1 MLKGLSQA
9 GALIPEFLPESLTP
23 FLSIGGG
30 GWDPDLGYLTPNQGL
45 MGSNS
50 RSKVSRSGFSHSLS
64 STFLPPFS
72 SLFQETGTLPS
83 GRVWGDIREKARRLL
98 GPWDFLLLSVLGLPL
113 DTLITPASASVSDSA
128 STSGGHRPFGGRG
141 AFLFGSRQ
149 PVTTLG
155 RKELKPGPRIN
166 EGSSRGPHWS
176 GMGRPA
182 KGERFGTEARGEW
195 GGGVPI
201 QTSPPAA
208 LGIHR

>member
-1 MLKGLSQA
+1 
-9 GALIPEFLPESLTP
+9 
-23 FLSIGGG
+23 
-30 GWDPDLGYLTPNQGL
+30 

-113 DTLITPASASVSDSA
+113 DTLITPTSAWVSDSA
-128 STSGGHRPFGGRG
+128 STSGGHRRFGGRG

-166 EGSSRGPHWS
+166 ERSSGGPHWS

-182 KGERFGTEARGEW
+182 KGERFGTEAWGEGW

-208 LGIHR
+208 LGIQR